1 MKAIV
6 EYKDGKWFMLT
17 GKEGSSSAASDS
29 SSSSSSV

>member
-1 MKAIV
+1 MKAAV

-17 GKEGSSSAASDS
+17 GDEDSSSKASDS